1 MAEVIV
7 DASAMVDV
15 LLGGPLGGAV
25 ARRLS
30 GHVLHGPAHLDAE
43 CLSALGRLS
52 RAGHVRPATVE
63 RQLDLLAAAPIE
75 RHPVADRLRG
85 AWSRRGDV
93 RLADAVYVDL
103 AESLGLPLVT
113 TDGRLKAVRTADVI
127 S

>member
-1 MAEVIV
+1 MAEVVV

-15 LLGGPLGGAV
+15 LLGGSLGEAV

-30 GHVLHGPAHLDAE
+30 GHALHGPAHLDAE

-52 RAGHVRPATVE
+52 RAGHVPPATVE

-75 RHPVADRLRG
+75 RHPVADLLRG
-85 AWSRRGDV
+85 AWARRGDL
-93 RLADAVYVDL
+93 RLADAVYVEL

-113 TDGRLKAVRTADVI
+113 TDGRLAAVRAVEVV

>member
-1 MAEVIV
+1 MAEVVV

-15 LLGGPLGGAV
+15 LLGGSLGEAV

-52 RAGHVRPATVE
+52 RAGHVPPATVE
-63 RQLDLLAAAPIE
+63 GQLDRLAAAPIE
-75 RHPVADRLRG
+75 RHPVADLLRG
-85 AWSRRGDV
+85 AWARRV
-93 RLADAVYVDL
+93 EL

-113 TDGRLKAVRTADVI
+113 TDGRLAAVRAAEVV